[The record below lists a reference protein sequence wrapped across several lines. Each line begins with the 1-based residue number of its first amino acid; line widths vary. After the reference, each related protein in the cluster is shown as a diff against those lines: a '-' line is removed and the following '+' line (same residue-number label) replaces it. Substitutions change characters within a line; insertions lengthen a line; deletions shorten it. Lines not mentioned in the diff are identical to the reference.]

1 MSGVRFRSSFS
12 GGEFFLKDHVVKN
25 ERTLPGAAYLEM
37 VRAAVEHAAE
47 TKEEGTVRL
56 KHVVWIRPFTAA
68 DESAELYLRLYDEE
82 NGEMGFT
89 VYSESASSEEE
100 PVLYAQ
106 GSAAFVRAGEPA
118 KIEIDKLRE
127 SRRLIT
133 PDACYQAYK
142 QMGIEYG
149 DAHKAVTEIYAKDS
163 KVLAKLSLPSSI
175 SHTKDQFVLHPS
187 LLDAAFHAT
196 IGLMLDRDGTDIRPM
211 SPFALEQI
219 DVLKSCKSDMWVSI
233 AYSGESKPEDAV
245 QKLDIDLCDEQ
256 GNVCVK
262 MTGYSAREIETDK
275 TDTLFFEHVW
285 EEKAAV
291 HEKAPIHFKAR
302 HVMISDRFTNQMN
315 SIQTDFSSHVLRD
328 QHKSEDERFEAC
340 ALQAFEEVKKILASN
355 SGGREL
361 IQIVVPQEAD
371 TLTPLRLNGAFENS
385 GA

>member
-1 MSGVRFRSSFS
+1 MLHPLLHENVSNMSGVRFRSSFS

-68 DESAELYLRLYDEE
+68 DESADLYLRLYDEE

-89 VYSESASSEEE
+89 VYSESASSEQE

-163 KVLAKLSLPSSI
+163 KVLEKL
-175 SHTKDQFVLHPS
+175 
-187 LLDAAFHAT
+187 
-196 IGLMLDRDGTDIRPM
+196 
-211 SPFALEQI
+211 
-219 DVLKSCKSDMWVSI
+219 
-233 AYSGESKPEDAV
+233 
-245 QKLDIDLCDEQ
+245 
-256 GNVCVK
+256 
-262 MTGYSAREIETDK
+262 
-275 TDTLFFEHVW
+275 
-285 EEKAAV
+285 
-291 HEKAPIHFKAR
+291 
-302 HVMISDRFTNQMN
+302 
-315 SIQTDFSSHVLRD
+315 
-328 QHKSEDERFEAC
+328 
-340 ALQAFEEVKKILASN
+340 
-355 SGGREL
+355 
-361 IQIVVPQEAD
+361 
-371 TLTPLRLNGAFENS
+371 
-385 GA
+385 